1 VSLKQGHPQ
10 DGVLLLPPVSDRG
23 HDGPNP
29 VVVTCHG
36 PMRWCRAF
44 FLCLP
49 AAYLSPS
56 SIAKIRPIGLLRLIP
71 PDLAV
76 AAAIHQIRLN
86 VRLTKK
92 QGLKKRR
99 GRGRR
104 ERRLDN
110 LRGSALYHKRTEQI
124 LSGRHKL
131 RCQTEVLV
139 GDERL
144 RWASMQRF

>member
-1 VSLKQGHPQ
+1 MSLKQGHPQ
-10 DGVLLLPPVSDRG
+10 DGVLLLPAVSDRG

-36 PMRWCRAF
+36 PDAVPPF
-44 FLCLP
+44 VPCLL

-139 GDERL
+139 GDESL
-144 RWASMQRF
+144 CWASMQ